1 MKDIWKV
8 AHWEFT
14 RYITNKQF
22 IIGLLITPLLMVA
35 FGALPILL
43 ERWNKP
49 QEVTYYIVDETG
61 IMPLLTAGSPA
72 NLKLVQPQS
81 KDRVEEEVREAEAA
95 GYLVVDSEFLRTGQA
110 ALYGSG
116 HTTEGRAYIQAV
128 LSQFLQQGRMQESGL
143 DWEQLN
149 YVSAPAQVEVHTMA
163 DVEIPGRQE
172 MVVSGVFVVLIYI
185 IVFSSGTMLMQSAVQ
200 EKRDRMIEVVLS
212 SISPQTLMQ
221 GKILGHFLLGVFQ
234 MAFWLVLAIPAA
246 IFLLD
251 FPVWEALGG
260 VNLGLLALFGL
271 CSYLLNAAMF
281 VGLGATM
288 DDIQNAG
295 NAQGLVMM
303 LPMLSFF
310 FIAPVVS
317 NPNGSVAV
325 LASFFPFTS
334 PVIMIIRSAMTQV
347 PVWQVVLSVI
357 VLLLAVLA
365 ISLAAAK
372 VFRVGMLMYGK
383 TASLAEIGKW
393 LRYREE

>member
-1 MKDIWKV
+1 
-8 AHWEFT
+8 
-14 RYITNKQF
+14 
-22 IIGLLITPLLMVA
+22 
-35 FGALPILL
+35 
-43 ERWNKP
+43 
-49 QEVTYYIVDETG
+49 
-61 IMPLLTAGSPA
+61 
-72 NLKLVQPQS
+72 
-81 KDRVEEEVREAEAA
+81 
-95 GYLVVDSEFLRTGQA
+95 
-110 ALYGSG
+110 
-116 HTTEGRAYIQAV
+116 
-128 LSQFLQQGRMQESGL
+128 
-143 DWEQLN
+143 
-149 YVSAPAQVEVHTMA
+149 
-163 DVEIPGRQE
+163 
-172 MVVSGVFVVLIYI
+172 
-185 IVFSSGTMLMQSAVQ
+185 
-200 EKRDRMIEVVLS
+200 
-212 SISPQTLMQ
+212 
-221 GKILGHFLLGVFQ
+221 
-234 MAFWLVLAIPAA
+234 
-246 IFLLD
+246 
-251 FPVWEALGG
+251 
-260 VNLGLLALFGL
+260 
-271 CSYLLNAAMF
+271 
-281 VGLGATM
+281 M

>member
-1 MKDIWKV
+1 
-8 AHWEFT
+8 
-14 RYITNKQF
+14 
-22 IIGLLITPLLMVA
+22 
-35 FGALPILL
+35 
-43 ERWNKP
+43 
-49 QEVTYYIVDETG
+49 
-61 IMPLLTAGSPA
+61 
-72 NLKLVQPQS
+72 
-81 KDRVEEEVREAEAA
+81 
-95 GYLVVDSEFLRTGQA
+95 
-110 ALYGSG
+110 
-116 HTTEGRAYIQAV
+116 
-128 LSQFLQQGRMQESGL
+128 
-143 DWEQLN
+143 
-149 YVSAPAQVEVHTMA
+149 
-163 DVEIPGRQE
+163 
-172 MVVSGVFVVLIYI
+172 
-185 IVFSSGTMLMQSAVQ
+185 
-200 EKRDRMIEVVLS
+200 
-212 SISPQTLMQ
+212 
-221 GKILGHFLLGVFQ
+221 